1 MAKNNL
7 YVQRYEEDI
16 LDIDDQRWRK
26 NKAGVSETGENGSLV
41 IDEAVEA
48 EGPHRVGAYLLSG
61 VPVYRELDAE
71 SGEYV
76 VRVYTQ
82 ETAAEGVEI
91 VGFLQSIN
99 KVKGLDGEYFDRIPV
114 GIQTGG
120 EIYPD
125 WLPVTLEA
133 DQIPVRFGT
142 SPL

>member
-7 YVQRYEEDI
+7 YVQRSEEDI

-41 IDEAVEA
+41 IDEAVKVDGA
-48 EGPHRVGAYLLSG
+48 HRVGAYLLSG

-76 VRVYTQ
+76 VRVYQ

-99 KVKGLDGEYFDRIPV
+99 KIKGLDGEYFDRIPV